1 MGQYITLGEVY
12 IDGRETKDESRN
24 LSLVK
29 CRMVAL
35 TRDVL
40 VSEYKVFRLLDYINN
55 IFPNMREIHRA
66 WIFGSCL
73 KNTCGPYSK
82 LCLLLELENEV
93 CFRLSYLYGNYPQT
107 IGDEIYICEVGEAMH
122 LSGKVGGIIKKEAKL
137 VYVRSE

>member
-1 MGQYITLGEVY
+1 MGQYITFDEVY
-12 IDGRETKDESRN
+12 IGERETKDENCN
-24 LSLVK
+24 LSLVR

-55 IFPNMREIHRA
+55 IFPNMYEINRA

-93 CFRLSYLYGNYPQT
+93 CFKLSYLYGNYPQT
-107 IGDEIYICEVGEAMH
+107 IGDEIYICEIGEAMH
-122 LSGKVGGIIKKEAKL
+122 LSGRIGGIIKREAKL
-137 VYVRSE
+137 VYERGD